1 MKRKWVL
8 WEDLCCYAK
17 LMLMVDNI
25 NKHLKSPII
34 MSVFFFELG
43 DIIKE
48 FGSLGRNTNGIVGEF
63 KA

>member
-1 MKRKWVL
+1 
-8 WEDLCCYAK
+8 
-17 LMLMVDNI
+17 MVDNI